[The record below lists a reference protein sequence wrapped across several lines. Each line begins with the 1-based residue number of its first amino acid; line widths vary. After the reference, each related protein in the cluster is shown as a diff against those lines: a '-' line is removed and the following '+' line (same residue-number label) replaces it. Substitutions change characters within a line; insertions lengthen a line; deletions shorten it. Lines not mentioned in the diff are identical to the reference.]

1 MMDTCVITRG
11 NVFRTKLSVFGHH
24 TFKNPA
30 WVWEYTTAQI
40 DLILPLPNNP
50 ILFLDI
56 PDLDMLDCLNGHSI
70 ISREI
75 EQVRNRGRKG
85 REKGKA
91 KKKSWKIYYEE

>member
-1 MMDTCVITRG
+1 M
-11 NVFRTKLSVFGHH
+11 SVFGHH

-56 PDLDMLDCLNGHSI
+56 PDLDMLDCLNSHSI

-91 KKKSWKIYYEE
+91 KKKSWNIYYEEENKNAK

>member
-1 MMDTCVITRG
+1 M
-11 NVFRTKLSVFGHH
+11 SVFGHH

-30 WVWEYTTAQI
+30 WVGEYTTAQI
-40 DLILPLPNNP
+40 DFILPLPNNP
-50 ILFLDI
+50 KLFLDI
-56 PDLDMLDCLNGHSI
+56 PDLDMLDCLNSHSI

-91 KKKSWKIYYEE
+91 KKKSWKIYNEEENKNAK